1 MVNIK
6 FCGLKR
12 EEDILAC
19 NKIRPEYIGFVFWVR
34 SSRNI
39 SFVRARELKA
49 LLDTSISAVGV
60 FVDEKIDVVK
70 SLLDDG
76 TIDIAQLHGTEDE
89 EYISNLQKLT
99 GKPVIKAFKI
109 RDESDADRAQKSNAD
124 YILLDSGMGTGKA
137 FDWSLLDDIERPF
150 FLAGGLSCD
159 NAAEAVRNLHPFAVD
174 VSSGIETDG
183 VKDRKKMEEFASIV
197 RKEDVYD

>member
-1 MVNIK
+1 MTKIK

-19 NKIRPEYIGFVFWVR
+19 NKIRPEYIGFVFWEK

-39 SFVRARELKA
+39 SFFRARELKA
-49 LLDTSISAVGV
+49 LLDPSISAVGV
-60 FVDEKIDVVK
+60 FVDEKLDVVK
-70 SLLDDG
+70 SLLDEG

-89 EYISNLQKLT
+89 EYISKLQKLT

-109 RDESDADRAQKSNAD
+109 RDESDADRARKSNAD

>member
-12 EEDILAC
+12 EEDILVC
-19 NKIRPEYIGFVFWVR
+19 NKIKPEYIGFVFWER

-49 LLDTSISAVGV
+49 LLDPLISAVGV

-70 SLLDDG
+70 GLLDDG

-109 RDESDADRAQKSNAD
+109 RDESDADRARKSNAD

>member
-1 MVNIK
+1 M
-6 FCGLKR
+6 
-12 EEDILAC
+12 
-19 NKIRPEYIGFVFWVR
+19 
-34 SSRNI
+34 
-39 SFVRARELKA
+39 
-49 LLDTSISAVGV
+49 
-60 FVDEKIDVVK
+60 
-70 SLLDDG
+70 
-76 TIDIAQLHGTEDE
+76 
-89 EYISNLQKLT
+89 
-99 GKPVIKAFKI
+99 IKAFKI
-109 RDESDADRAQKSNAD
+109 RDESDADRARKSNAD